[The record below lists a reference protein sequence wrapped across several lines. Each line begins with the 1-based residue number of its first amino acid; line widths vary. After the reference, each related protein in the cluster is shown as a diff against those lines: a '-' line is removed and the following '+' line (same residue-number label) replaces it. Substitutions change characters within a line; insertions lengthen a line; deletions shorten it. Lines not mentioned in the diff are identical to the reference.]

1 MMGKALVWLPPL
13 AAAAAG
19 RAAGSSRRLG
29 LGAASRLPA
38 SAARRQLQPEA
49 AYGSAALPLA
59 VVPDERVQALLDKWQ
74 YAVAQQ
80 EMDTLE
86 VRPPLWQSYRSAGKA
101 AVASGA
107 SAAAATDA
115 LPPQPGL
122 SRTQQLL
129 AAKHEAKEQR
139 RLQKLARKRVA
150 SAARKAKAS
159 GGAGSSSAQA
169 VSQGARSAEHPA
181 EQQDAGSS
189 GQRAAQQ
196 QASGARQQ
204 QASSADLQAQP
215 DALPLLG
222 AAAASLDWEV
232 CTVRGLPD
240 GTTIFCFGDSN
251 DAQQDGDATGG
262 TNAERRKQRR
272 RRLRAEAMLP
282 YVEGQQFSSALR
294 LGTLFPDVAV
304 TTLQKL
310 VRFAEDFF
318 WPTWPP
324 EWGGELHVS
333 PTLASMLASTAAEPG
348 KLSPRLLDEAGFD
361 SQGRAAAPLVD
372 LERWRVERLTLCPVG
387 SLDLYRTAFTH
398 KSALL
403 PEERLQKSYER
414 LEFLGDGVLTLTTRS
429 LLMERRPSSDEG
441 EMTKLQG
448 LLVSGVAVARYA
460 EWLGLERFVVLEA
473 KAMREAA
480 QHTPG
485 VLGDSFE
492 ALLGALYLD
501 QGFEAARCF
510 CTRVLDACVDW
521 DQLEVATDWKGML
534 STYAAKWQKPQ
545 PRYAVRATSQRE
557 YKAGLALTWWEVD
570 VAFKGGVMGT
580 GGSFDKKRA
589 EQAAARQALRRLGE
603 PA

>member
-29 LGAASRLPA
+29 LGAASRLPVSRLPVPGARPRRTQAATAHGGGSGSGSGDGVTPGRPHKRAAVASSSTASCPSTNASLASSLINRSPDSSASTASSSTLQPQPRQRRIPPLPYWCEAVAVVGLPHGQLVFCFLTSAQA

-59 VVPDERVQALLDKWQ
+59 VVPDERVQALLDKWQVSCQEAARCCLCLPELAFWCHLPQVHPSSHIHTPLCLIPTWQ

-294 LGTLFPDVAV
+294 LGTLFPDVV
-304 TTLQKL
+304 REGWGCGRSCTLPCSAC
-310 VRFAEDFF
+310 R
-318 WPTWPP
+318 
-324 EWGGELHVS
+324 LHDA
-333 PTLASMLASTAAEPG
+333 ASLPLLRGCPG
-348 KLSPRLLDEAGFD
+348 
-361 SQGRAAAPLVD
+361 
-372 LERWRVERLTLCPVG
+372 W
-387 SLDLYRTAFTH
+387 
-398 KSALL
+398 
-403 PEERLQKSYER
+403 
-414 LEFLGDGVLTLTTRS
+414 
-429 LLMERRPSSDEG
+429 
-441 EMTKLQG
+441 
-448 LLVSGVAVARYA
+448 
-460 EWLGLERFVVLEA
+460 
-473 KAMREAA
+473 
-480 QHTPG
+480 
-485 VLGDSFE
+485 
-492 ALLGALYLD
+492 
-501 QGFEAARCF
+501 
-510 CTRVLDACVDW
+510 
-521 DQLEVATDWKGML
+521 
-534 STYAAKWQKPQ
+534 
-545 PRYAVRATSQRE
+545 
-557 YKAGLALTWWEVD
+557 
-570 VAFKGGVMGT
+570 
-580 GGSFDKKRA
+580 
-589 EQAAARQALRRLGE
+589 
-603 PA
+603 